1 MTTQRLTILI
11 LSRLYGGV
19 SGGVERMSI
28 ALANAMADRGHAVY
42 LLSWDKADATTFF
55 PLDNRVTWHKL
66 DLGDANVR
74 ASLHL
79 RLKRFR
85 MIRRLV
91 RQIEPDVAVGF
102 QQGTFWNALVGT
114 VGRQIPVVA
123 AERNSPNR
131 FDHLKAGKK
140 RDCLF
145 QTFRLATRI
154 TVQFPEYAD
163 GYPPYLRDRIVA
175 IENPVMLADGCAA
188 PAGTPGDRKT
198 LLSVGRLTYQKNP
211 HLLIEAFSRIA
222 DRHLDWTL
230 RLVGNGQSEDELR
243 ALVRHLGLEAR
254 VVFAGAVKDTSA
266 QYRAAHLFC
275 LASRFEGFPNAVAEA
290 MAHGLPCVGYADC
303 AGMPQLIRDGET
315 GILAAGNGDPY
326 TLAAALDRMMADD
339 AGREALGAQ
348 ARASMAQYEPALIF
362 ERWEALFQGLAR

>member
-1 MTTQRLTILI
+1 MI

-19 SGGVERMSI
+19 AGGVERMSI
-28 ALANAMADRGHAVY
+28 ALANAMADRGHKVH
-42 LLSWDKADATTFF
+42 LLSWDKADAATFY
-55 PLDNRVTWHKL
+55 PLDDRVTWHKL
-66 DLGDANVR
+66 DMGDANVR
-74 ASLHL
+74 ASLRL
-79 RLKRFR
+79 RLQRFKT
-85 MIRRLV
+85 MRRLV
-91 RQIEPDVAVGF
+91 QQIAPDVAVGF

-114 VGRQIPVVA
+114 IGHRIPVIA

-140 RDCLF
+140 RDRLF
-145 QTFRLATRI
+145 HTFRLATRI
-154 TVQFPEYAD
+154 TVQFPDYVD

-175 IENPVMLADGCAA
+175 IENPVMLADGFAA
-188 PAGTPGDRKT
+188 PAGIPGDRKT

-211 HLLIEAFSRIA
+211 DLLIDVFSRIA
-222 DRHLDWTL
+222 DRHPDWTL
-230 RLVGNGQSEDELR
+230 RLVGNGESEDELR
-243 ALVRHLGLEAR
+243 ALVARLGLEAR
-254 VVFAGAVKDTSA
+254 VVFAGAVQDTSA

-315 GILAAGNGDPY
+315 GVLAAGNGDPE

-339 AGREALGAQ
+339 AGRALLGAQ
-348 ARASMAQYEPALIF
+348 ARAAIARYEPTLIF
-362 ERWEALFQGLAR
+362 DRWEALFQALAR